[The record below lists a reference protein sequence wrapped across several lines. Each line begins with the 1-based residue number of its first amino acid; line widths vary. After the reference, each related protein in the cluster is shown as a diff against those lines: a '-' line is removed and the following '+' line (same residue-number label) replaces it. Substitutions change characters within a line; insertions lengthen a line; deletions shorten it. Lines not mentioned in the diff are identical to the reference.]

1 MKSGPRVADL
11 VSAFDAIAA
20 IGGLGGVLAVVVFF
34 YARRDA
40 LSHKREWRI
49 VAERYEGQSSA
60 LIQIVQDSTKA
71 ITANT
76 ETARSLVTATQELRQ
91 EVTALRKSNER

>member
-1 MKSGPRVADL
+1 MTDIVDT
-11 VSAFDAIAA
+11 FDAIAA
-20 IGGLGGVLAVVVFF
+20 IGGLGGVLAIVVFY
-34 YARRDA
+34 YARADA
-40 LSHKREWRI
+40 ISHKVEWKKM
-49 VAERYEGQSSA
+49 AERYESHSLA

-91 EVTALRKSNER
+91 EVTALRKMNG